1 MTLAYSNFS
10 LKILKKGFFSP
21 NLKIFIFVKNF
32 AFNKFEGADFKY
44 GNNFSNL
51 QPKITQI
58 RHFWFQVWKLFVLRK
73 VLLNGIFESADAKY
87 DNSSSKFKPSNNPKA
102 FLFQI

>member
-1 MTLAYSNFS
+1 MVLISNMTLAYSNFS
-10 LKILKKGFFSP
+10 LKILKKDFFSP
-21 NLKIFIFVKNF
+21 NFKIFIFVKNF

-58 RHFWFQVWKLFVLRK
+58 RHFWFQV
-73 VLLNGIFESADAKY
+73 
-87 DNSSSKFKPSNNPKA
+87 
-102 FLFQI
+102 